1 VTLLFIHGAGF
12 SSECF
17 ENQLRYFPG
26 SHAPNLPGHF
36 SNGEPAIIDDFAD
49 AIEQYVEQQRLQDV
63 IACGHSMGG
72 AVALS
77 VALRGRIPLRGIA
90 VLGAGARLRVA
101 PNILLGLESDFETS
115 VRNLAQLFFADASKE
130 RIEWAIRSM
139 LSIGPEQTVRDFRAC
154 NAFDVLER
162 LSEIRVQLLAL
173 TGEHDIMTP
182 AKYAVTLA
190 DRVPRGQARIIAG
203 AGHFVMVERPQET
216 NAALAAFIS
225 QDLS

>member
-12 SSECF
+12 TGDCF
-17 ENQLRYFPG
+17 EKQLRYFPG

-36 SNGEPAIIDDFAD
+36 SDGEPAAIDDFAD
-49 AIEQYVEQQRLQDV
+49 AIEQYVEQESLQDV

-72 AVALS
+72 AVALA
-77 VALRGRIPLRGIA
+77 VALRGRVPLRGIA
-90 VLGAGARLRVA
+90 LLGAGARLRVA
-101 PNILLGLESDFETS
+101 PDILQALQSDFETG
-115 VRNLAQLFFADASKE
+115 VRNLAPLFFAQPSEK
-130 RIEWAIRSM
+130 RVEWAVASM
-139 LSIGPEQTVRDFRAC
+139 LSIGPQQTLRDFRAC

-173 TGEHDIMTP
+173 TGEHDTMTP
-182 AKYAVTLA
+182 VKYALALA
-190 DRVPRGQARIIAG
+190 DRVPRGQARIIRG

-225 QDLS
+225 GAL